1 MLNFSYGSN
10 MLTARIRERVSS
22 AEFKGVARLRG
33 HALRWHKRS
42 IDGSGKCN
50 IVRAEEDSWVYGVVY
65 EISDE
70 QMPALDAF
78 EAGYKPRDI
87 EVEYLGTL
95 ERATARAY
103 FARKTD
109 PSLLPYFW
117 YNALVVAGAKAA
129 KLPDV
134 YVAQLKSVKTQTDE
148 DLERHDKNMAIV
160 NAV

>member
-1 MLNFSYGSN
+1 MLAS
-10 MLTARIRERVSS
+10 RIRERVSS

-42 IDGSGKCN
+42 IDGSGKCD
-50 IVRAEEDSWVYGVVY
+50 IVRAAEHSWVYGVVY

-78 EAGYKPRDI
+78 EAGYESRDI
-87 EVEYLGTL
+87 EMEYLGTL

-103 FARKTD
+103 FARKTA
-109 PSLLPYFW
+109 PSLLPYSW

-129 KLPDV
+129 KLPDF
-134 YVAQLKSVKTQTDE
+134 YVDQLESVKTQTDE
-148 DLERHDKNMAIV
+148 DHERHDKNMALV

>member
-42 IDGSGKCN
+42 IDGSGKCD

-70 QMPALDAF
+70 QMPALDEF
-78 EAGYKPRDI
+78 EAGYESQDI
-87 EVEYLGTL
+87 EMEYLGTF
-95 ERATARAY
+95 EHATARAY

-109 PSLLPYFW
+109 PSLLPYSW
-117 YNALVVAGAKAA
+117 YKKLVVTGAKAA
-129 KLPDV
+129 NLPDL
-134 YVAQLKSVKTQTDE
+134 YVAQLESVEAQE
-148 DLERHDKNMAIV
+148 DPDRERHDKNMAII